1 LTMLKETGT
10 SHLLEQLGSFS
21 YLKMDNGHFV

>member
-1 LTMLKETGT
+1 MLKEIET

-21 YLKMDNGHFV
+21 YLKMDHVHLFD